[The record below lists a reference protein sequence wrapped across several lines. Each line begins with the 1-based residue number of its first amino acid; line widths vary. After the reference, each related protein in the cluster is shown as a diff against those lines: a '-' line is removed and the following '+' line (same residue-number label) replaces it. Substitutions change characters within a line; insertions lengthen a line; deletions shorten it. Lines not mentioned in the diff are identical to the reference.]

1 MELVEIF
8 NVCKI
13 GLWVGLKILFQA
25 NEIARFGDLNLF
37 SY

>member
-8 NVCKI
+8 NVLQNRVVCW
-13 GLWVGLKILFQA
+13 LEDFFQA